1 MQNLYRGLRDGIRR
15 SRTSLSLGLLVFASA
30 AALMFCQ
37 LTLGGCRIYLARNEN
52 PYSDYYRL
60 LIDRTVLIE
69 DSGYTTRDKM
79 YCGWWGRIQE
89 IHQYF
94 LDITHYTA
102 EVTGHTTAE
111 LSPIF
116 PAGFDDEGYFLLYG
130 ITDCMEL
137 SDFARGNITLTDGR
151 YLTAADRE
159 NKRDV
164 CLISDQLAQLNDL
177 QVGDTVQLQMLEDS
191 CPFEVVGIYH
201 DRVWRDLS
209 ALSVSYDIP
218 ANCIYVP
225 LSVWEKANP
234 THCFNY
240 QIKLNDD
247 RLIDDIQQRVNYYT
261 MTDGF
266 PATFIRVSDLY
277 AEENRGIHTIM
288 QLFSAGQG
296 VFALLTLLMVVLFCH
311 SVIRSRMRE
320 YGIYLAM
327 GASKRDLCC
336 STAAEFL
343 LAAGIGLAAA
353 VGGMLVIGRDLIMGM
368 LNRFIGS
375 TAAQSIQSTTS
386 DLLTGKAVEEAVMN
400 ASLDGAFLF
409 SHIARSSMLLLA
421 VLIVGMMLSL
431 LRILSVKPIRLLSV
445 REEAN
450 T

>member
-1 MQNLYRGLRDGIRR
+1 
-15 SRTSLSLGLLVFASA
+15 
-30 AALMFCQ
+30 
-37 LTLGGCRIYLARNEN
+37 
-52 PYSDYYRL
+52 
-60 LIDRTVLIE
+60 
-69 DSGYTTRDKM
+69 
-79 YCGWWGRIQE
+79 
-89 IHQYF
+89 
-94 LDITHYTA
+94 
-102 EVTGHTTAE
+102 
-111 LSPIF
+111 
-116 PAGFDDEGYFLLYG
+116 
-130 ITDCMEL
+130 MEL

-353 VGGMLVIGRDLIMGM
+353 VGGMLVVGRDLLMGM

-386 DLLTGKAVEEAVMN
+386 DLLIGQAVEEAVMN